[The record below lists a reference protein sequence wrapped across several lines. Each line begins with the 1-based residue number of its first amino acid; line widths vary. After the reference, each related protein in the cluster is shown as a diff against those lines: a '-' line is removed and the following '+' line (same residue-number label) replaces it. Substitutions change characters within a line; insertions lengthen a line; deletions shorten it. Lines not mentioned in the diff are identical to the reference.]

1 MLTPSRVCRSD
12 VNASP
17 LCRSRSPDL
26 DLSPKRSCPVCDQ
39 AIANYRGGDLSVLAL
54 FALGRSCVTLCR
66 SRSPDLDPF
75 ANNWHVCQIFRRSQ
89 TTEVGQL
96 HRLGNGPKEVSP
108 LHPEPLSKRTTT
120 IKPAARCIIAK
131 SPTSQ
136 PAPPAPLQSAR

>member
-1 MLTPSRVCRSD
+1 MLTPSHVCRSD
-12 VNASP
+12 VSASH

-26 DLSPKRSCPVCDQ
+26 DLSTKRSCPVCDQ

-54 FALGRSCVTLCR
+54 FALGRSCVPLCR
-66 SRSPDLDPF
+66 ARSPDLALF

-96 HRLGNGPKEVSP
+96 PRPGNGPKEAPP
-108 LHPEPLSKRTTT
+108 LHSEPFSKRTTT

-131 SPTSQ
+131 SLTSQ